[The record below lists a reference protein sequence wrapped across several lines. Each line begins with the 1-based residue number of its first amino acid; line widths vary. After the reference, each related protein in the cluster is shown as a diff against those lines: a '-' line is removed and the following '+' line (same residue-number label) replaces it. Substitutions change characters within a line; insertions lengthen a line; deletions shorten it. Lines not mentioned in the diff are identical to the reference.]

1 MATAPTLTQIQQGG
15 VPATVSDIVSAI
27 QGQYAGVPMPTGG
40 TSYGAA
46 RFLTESLANSGLGA
60 PTDTVA
66 GLNGTA
72 GTAAPSWFKPAL
84 FDINTYRQIPNS
96 AAVNDAIE
104 AGQVFSGGGSD
115 TKSLAE
121 QYADAYKSDI
131 YDPLFNPMPSWLP
144 NAASLLVGPLAGMF
158 MKGANAYGTT
168 NAANNLI
175 TALEAYG
182 VDAYEQSNPLTNVLR
197 SLVPFVGLTND
208 VEGMKALASQF
219 SSPESL
225 FGYYDVATNPTVN
238 AIFSDVYGNVDI
250 NADQAGMIGNAISSR
265 IQSYVADGMPLAAAE
280 AQAAKDFGSTSIA
293 PMADYDPM
301 GDFIA
306 QLNDPFS
313 DVSLGLDTMTSNT
326 GAQGTNL
333 GNGLVAYSDGS
344 MRDAMTG
351 AVVGGVV
358 TDSQGNAV
366 TSTDGTAVG
375 WGVGVSPTYSGGSSS
390 GGLSASQA
398 SQAASTG
405 SYTNDSGQSVSND
418 ASIAAQDAASFG
430 DSDSGSDS
438 GGGGGGGGGSS
449 RYCCSRMVHHGLWD
463 VNHEF
468 ARLTVWSRKQ
478 PRWWRSGYPVWGKII
493 AKHLLGKVGF
503 WTDVMQAFY
512 DNKVRHKPRTWKST
526 LGELVIFPGA
536 FVCGMIWREVPQ
548 GARLADPKEF
558 A

>member
-1 MATAPTLTQIQQGG
+1 MATSPTLTQIQQGG

-27 QGQYAGVPMPTGG
+27 QGQYVGAPMPTGG
-40 TSYGAA
+40 ASYGGAD
-46 RFLTESLANSGLGA
+46 RFLGSNPIAGGLGT

-66 GLNGTA
+66 GLTGTA
-72 GTAAPSWFKPAL
+72 GTAAPSWYTPSVFDADLYRKVPA
-84 FDINTYRQIPNS
+84 I
-96 AAVNDAIE
+96 AAVNKAISS
-104 AGQVFSGGGSD
+104 GDVFGGGN
-115 TKSLAE
+115 TKSLAD
-121 QYADAYKSDI
+121 QYQDQYKADI
-131 YDPLFNPMPSWLP
+131 YDPLFNPMPSWVPGVAGFL
-144 NAASLLVGPLAGMF
+144 AGPLAGAAMR
-158 MKGANAYGTT
+158 GANAYATT
-168 NAANNLI
+168 AAANNLA
-175 TALEAYG
+175 TALDAYG
-182 VDAYEQSNPLTNVLR
+182 VDAYKQSNQLTNVLR
-197 SLVPFVGLTND
+197 DLVGFVGLSND
-208 VEGMKALASQF
+208 VEGMKALASKF

-280 AQAAKDFGSTSIA
+280 AQAAKDFGSASVA
-293 PMADYDPM
+293 PMANYDPM

-313 DVSLGLDTMTSNT
+313 NVSLGLDTMTSNT

-333 GNGLVAYSDGS
+333 GNGLVAYTDGS
-344 MRDAMTG
+344 IRDAMTG
-351 AVVGGVV
+351 TVVGGVV
-358 TDSQGNAV
+358 TDSQGNQV

-375 WGVGVSPTYSGGSSS
+375 WGVGVSPTYNRSSDGLSSS
-390 GGLSASQA
+390 QRSE
-398 SQAASTG
+398 AANTG
-405 SYTNDSGQSVSND
+405 MATNEAGQTVSNS
-418 ASIAAQDAASFG
+418 ATIAAQDDASFG
-430 DSDSGSDS
+430 DSG

-478 PRWWRSGYPVWGKII
+478 PRWWRSGYPVWGKIV

-512 DNKVRHKPRTWKST
+512 DNKVRNKPRTLKST

-536 FVCGMIWREVPQ
+536 FVCGMIWRKVPQ

>member
-1 MATAPTLTQIQQGG
+1 MATSPTLTQIQQGG
-15 VPATVSDIVSAI
+15 VPATVSDIVNAI
-27 QGQYAGVPMPTGG
+27 QGQYAGTPMPTGG

-46 RFLTESLANSGLGA
+46 RFLTESPTTGGLGA

-66 GLNGTA
+66 GLTGTA
-72 GTAAPSWFKPAL
+72 GTAAPSWFKPAS
-84 FDINTYRQIPNS
+84 FDIETYRSIPKS
-96 AAVNDAIE
+96 AVVNEAIA
-104 AGQVFSGGGSD
+104 AGDVFSGGGSD

-121 QYADAYKSDI
+121 QYADTYKSDI

-197 SLVPFVGLTND
+197 SLVPFVGLTDD
-208 VEGMKALASQF
+208 VNGMKALASQF

-238 AIFSDVYGNVDI
+238 SIFSDVYGNVDI

-265 IQSYVADGMPLAAAE
+265 IHSYVADGMPLAAAE
-280 AQAAKDFGSTSIA
+280 AQAAKDFGSTSVA
-293 PMADYDPM
+293 PMANYDPM
-301 GDFIA
+301 GDFIT

-333 GNGLVAYSDGS
+333 GNGLVAYKDGS
-344 MRDAMTG
+344 MRDAMDGT
-351 AVVGGVV
+351 VVGGVV
-358 TDSQGNAV
+358 TDSQGNPV
-366 TSTDGTAVG
+366 TTTDGTPVG
-375 WGVGVSPTYSGGSSS
+375 WGVGVSPTYNSSS
-390 GGLSASQA
+390 DGLSSSQR
-398 SQAASTG
+398 SEAANTG
-405 SYTNDSGQSVSND
+405 MATNEAGQTVSN
-418 ASIAAQDAASFG
+418 AATIAAQDAASFG
-430 DSDSGSDS
+430 DSGGDS
-438 GGGGGGGGGSS
+438 GGGGGGGGSS

-478 PRWWRSGYPVWGKII
+478 PRWWRSGYPVWGKIV

-503 WTDVMQAFY
+503 WTEVMQAFY